1 MKEIQGIFSC
11 ARALRVGF
19 HYCNEYGLFN
29 LGMTNP
35 SAYLFGKNGYTL
47 MSPAFL
53 KFTNVNKLM
62 MLCVK
67 SSYVD
72 QFRPGNCDIPLW
84 LCEIGEKGRRR
95 FFARAFQTIFHDEK
109 VTESVKQFIVE
120 KGFYVSELKDFFEKE
135 NLTNRLYLIEENEE
149 YLNFSVDDGE
159 RINFSEAGF
168 DFSKAKEQGIL
179 AGLFYDVR
187 YQGDRS
193 LMEELLEKYLA
204 EVRWIPYDEAERET
218 VYEKVYQE
226 LGMYRCPDVNKRDV
240 QYE

>member
-1 MKEIQGIFSC
+1 M
-11 ARALRVGF
+11 
-19 HYCNEYGLFN
+19 
-29 LGMTNP
+29 
-35 SAYLFGKNGYTL
+35 
-47 MSPAFL
+47 
-53 KFTNVNKLM
+53 
-62 MLCVK
+62 
-67 SSYVD
+67 
-72 QFRPGNCDIPLW
+72 
-84 LCEIGEKGRRR
+84 
-95 FFARAFQTIFHDEK
+95 
-109 VTESVKQFIVE
+109 
-120 KGFYVSELKDFFEKE
+120 
-135 NLTNRLYLIEENEE
+135 
-149 YLNFSVDDGE
+149 DDGE

-187 YQGDRS
+187 YQGDRR